1 MARNPRLILIVF
13 FFSFLLGFLSRGG
26 MNSFLSKKTSSSNFI
41 KEARSTVVKSSSA
54 IETPEQ
60 REEKQKPKSNNY
72 VKVRYDSEDPFPR
85 LEALEKAQY
94 SVPGYA
100 FANLVPH
107 LFDDENHI
115 SSSMS
120 YLMGLS
126 DDEEQ
131 QFNALLD
138 QVEVNIKQAE
148 GESVS
153 VKQELSGGETLVL
166 PAFPDSGNAIRK
178 TLLERIE
185 TDFGYERRQLFEMIL
200 INQPTA
206 FGNYGQKDLALRNP
220 QFELVNGHR
229 KVITLEMGTLVD
241 AGTEDER
248 FEGVERAFSLE
259 AFKKRFG
266 HLYELGLEEE

>member
-1 MARNPRLILIVF
+1 MTRDSRLILVVF

-26 MNSFLSKKTSSSNFI
+26 VNSFLSKKESSSHF
-41 KEARSTVVKSSSA
+41 KEAHSAATKSRST
-54 IETPEQ
+54 IEVSEQ
-60 REEKQKPKSNNY
+60 RKGKQEPKSNNY

-100 FANLVPH
+100 FANLVPY
-107 LFDDENHI
+107 LLDDENHI

-131 QFNALLD
+131 QFNVLLD
-138 QVEVNIKQAE
+138 EVAGNIKQVE
-148 GESVS
+148 GKSVS

-166 PAFPDSGNAIRK
+166 PAFPDSGNAMREA
-178 TLLERIE
+178 LLERIE
-185 TDFGYERRQLFEMIL
+185 TDLGYERRQLFEMIL
-200 INQPTA
+200 INQPAA

-241 AGTEDER
+241 AGTKDER
-248 FEGVERAFSLE
+248 FEGIERAFSLE

-266 HLYELGLEEE
+266 HLYKLDLEE